1 MEFNRADDGGSGAG
15 IRSKE
20 AIGELYD
27 AYFKTRFAFDAR
39 RDLVWKEVVRWIQQ
53 RHIPAGS
60 RVLDLGAGYCN
71 FINHVV
77 GASERHA
84 VDLFTE
90 CPKYAA
96 PGVVTHLR
104 SATDLSFL
112 AEDSFDVVFA
122 SNLVE
127 HLTRPELILTLR
139 SVRRVLRKSGR
150 LILFQPNFKYCA
162 STYFDDYTHIQIFTD
177 ASLYDFL
184 EAYGFKVV
192 QSVPRFMP
200 VNMKS
205 TLRLNLPML
214 PLIVRTYLALPF
226 RPLGGQML
234 MVSEN
239 LKIGPGER

>member
-1 MEFNRADDGGSGAG
+1 MELNRDEAHSPAG
-15 IRSKE
+15 VRSSE

-27 AYFKTRFAFDAR
+27 AYFKTRFAFDER
-39 RDLVWKEVVRWIQQ
+39 RDKVWKEVVRWIQQ
-53 RHIPAGS
+53 RYIPPGS
-60 RVLDLGAGYCN
+60 RVIDLGAGYCN

-84 VDLFTE
+84 VDLFSE
-90 CPKYAA
+90 CPRYAA
-96 PGVVTHLR
+96 PGVRTHLR

-112 AEDSFDVVFA
+112 PGDSFDVAFA

-127 HLTRPELILTLR
+127 HLTRQELILALGALR
-139 SVRRVLRKSGR
+139 RILRKDGR
-150 LILFQPNFKYCA
+150 LILMQPNFKYCS

-177 ASLYDFL
+177 ASLFDFL
-184 EAYGFKVV
+184 EAYGFNVIR
-192 QSVPRFMP
+192 SIPRFMP

-226 RPLGGQML
+226 KPLGGQML
-234 MVSEN
+234 LVSEN
-239 LKIGPGER
+239 RKTGQGER